1 MSENSELV
9 EDLVGAIINSD
20 QIEQQN
26 WQTFSL
32 VIVFQDDRVSETYGY
47 SYDVEGEWEAFSVRP
62 RLVNAEAGSYREWL
76 KQEND
81 KAVIKMLVQFNRA
94 SNKFNVDFEYENP
107 ARWSVTPSNVNE
119 ITKELHPQLLGS
131 VWPADEP

>member
-47 SYDVEGEWEAFSVRP
+47 SYDVEGEWEAFSVRHVWST
-62 RLVNAEAGSYREWL
+62 R
-76 KQEND
+76 KQ
-81 KAVIKMLVQFNRA
+81 AHTGI
-94 SNKFNVDFEYENP
+94 
-107 ARWSVTPSNVNE
+107 
-119 ITKELHPQLLGS
+119 G
-131 VWPADEP
+131 

>member
-20 QIEQQN
+20 QIERQN

-32 VIVFQDDRVSETYGY
+32 VIAFQDERVSETYGY
-47 SYDVEGEWEAFSVRP
+47 SYDVEGDWEAFSVRP
-62 RLVNAEAGSYREWL
+62 RLVNAEAGSYRDWL

-94 SNKFNVDFEYENP
+94 SSKFNVDFEYENP
-107 ARWSVTPSNVNE
+107 ARWSVTPSNLNE
-119 ITKELHPQLLGS
+119 ITKELHPQL
-131 VWPADEP
+131 

>member
-32 VIVFQDDRVSETYGY
+32 VIAFQDDRVSET
-47 SYDVEGEWEAFSVRP
+47 SAIP
-62 RLVNAEAGSYREWL
+62 TMLRESG
-76 KQEND
+76 KP
-81 KAVIKMLVQFNRA
+81 FR
-94 SNKFNVDFEYENP
+94 SG
-107 ARWSVTPSNVNE
+107 
-119 ITKELHPQLLGS
+119 H
-131 VWPADEP
+131 VW

>member
-32 VIVFQDDRVSETYGY
+32 VIAFQNDRVSEIYGY

-76 KQEND
+76 KQKND
-81 KAVIKMLVQFNRA
+81 KAVIKMLVQFNRV
-94 SNKFNVDFEYENP
+94 SNGFNVDFEYENH
-107 ARWSVTPSNVNE
+107 ARWSVKPSNLIE
-119 ITKELHPQLLGS
+119 ITRELYPQL
-131 VWPADEP
+131 

>member
-62 RLVNAEAGSYREWL
+62 RLVNAEAGSYRDWL

-119 ITKELHPQLLGS
+119 ITKELHPQL
-131 VWPADEP
+131 